1 MVETHDWVRLPVRVM
16 IIELAKNRVM
26 RETGSDFAM
35 RANRIRRSLA
45 SRGMC
50 RFVAGM
56 GIRNELW
63 IDPQYEAK
71 IGRVHWL

>member
-35 RANRIRRSLA
+35 RANRIRRSLDLV
-45 SRGMC
+45 SPLC
-50 RFVAGM
+50 QLSPLIV
-56 GIRNELW
+56 
-63 IDPQYEAK
+63 
-71 IGRVHWL
+71 